1 MQPTDCDPLDNPCL
15 LAAKAAPCGVAWRYS
30 INPMFPLAEQAL
42 KTLGDFGPHCH
53 GRAPA
58 RVKPGHDDKRCGHDD
73 GIGGN
78 IRVIKCTQRSNRQ
91 HFRPTQNLNS
101 SVSQN
106 LSIKG

>member
-78 IRVIKCTQRSNRQ
+78 MGVTKWR
-91 HFRPTQNLNS
+91 FRTPGCS
-101 SVSQN
+101 SARDAASAKKP
-106 LSIKG
+106 S